1 MEGKTRPSSN
11 RSQDLLEESAE
22 DLYEN
27 APCGYISTRPDG
39 AIVKVN
45 QTFLNWLGYT
55 REELLSGRRFQDL
68 LSVGGRIFH
77 ETHFAPL
84 LQMQGFINEVQFEL
98 VTKAGSALPVLVN
111 TVQRKDAAGRGSI
124 HRTTL
129 FNITDRKKFERE
141 LVLARRKAEQA
152 AKAKSD
158 FLSMV
163 SHEIRTP
170 MNAIIGIASLLQ
182 RTELSAQQQRYVR
195 ILSSSSENLLG
206 LINHILDFS
215 KLDSGKATLEERNFD
230 LRQLVYA
237 TLFALTVKAEE
248 KKLPVV
254 AEIDEDV
261 PAFVL
266 GDPVKLGQVLTNLV
280 GNAIKFTE
288 RGAVTVSL
296 RVREAFQDAM
306 ALDFAV
312 TDTGIGIPED
322 KLAHI
327 FEEFTQAD
335 YDIGMKYGGTGLGL
349 AISRKLVELHGARIV
364 VKSTPGK
371 GSSFSFTLR
380 MRTGT
385 EEPAA
390 EASAESRATTQALQ
404 GLRILVAED
413 NDINV
418 FMLTQFLKKWG
429 AVFDVVGDGQ
439 QVVQRIQE
447 ADYDLVLMDVR
458 MPVMNGYE
466 AAHAIR
472 ALPGPRYA
480 RIPILAVTAST
491 RIGLENRTQDAG
503 FTDFIGKPYKPS
515 ELAALLVRH
524 ATWRQG
530 LEPSEAAASGPQEVV
545 EPPGPPFSFRRLHRM
560 LDDDRHAIVELSTIT
575 AGSCEQYKRDFQQ
588 ALETGNREA
597 FDYQAYKIRPTLEL
611 LEARALREALREGR
625 AALEETPGT
634 QGRTA
639 FALEAIHRELDV
651 LITALRELARDS

>member
-1 MEGKTRPSSN
+1 MEKLSRPLVSL
-11 RSQDLLEESAE
+11 SQDLLEESAE

-27 APCGYISTRPDG
+27 APCGYLSTLPDG
-39 AIVKVN
+39 VIVKAN

-55 REELLSGRRFQDL
+55 REELLSGRRFQEL
-68 LSVGGRIFH
+68 LSIGGKIFH

-84 LQMQGFINEVQFEL
+84 LQMQGFVNEVQLEL
-98 VTKAGSALPVLVN
+98 VTRAGVSLPMLVN
-111 TVQRKDAAGRGSI
+111 TVQRKDAAGRGVVN
-124 HRTTL
+124 RTTL
-129 FNITDRKKFERE
+129 FNISDRKKFERE

-152 AKAKSD
+152 AKAKAD

-182 RTELSAQQQRYVR
+182 RTDLSAQQQKYVR

-215 KLDSGKATLEERNFD
+215 KLDAGKAALEERNFD
-230 LRQLVYA
+230 LRQLVYG
-237 TLFALTVKAEE
+237 TIFALNVKAEE
-248 KKLPVV
+248 KKLAVV
-254 AEIDEDV
+254 AEVDEQV

-288 RGAVTVSL
+288 LGAVTVS
-296 RVREAFQDAM
+296 VRPREVLEDVVS
-306 ALDFAV
+306 LDFAV

-322 KLAHI
+322 RLTNI

-349 AISRKLVELHGARIV
+349 AISQKLVELHGARIG
-364 VKSTPGK
+364 VKSTPGQ
-371 GSSFSFTLR
+371 GSSFYFTLR
-380 MRTGT
+380 MKRGW
-385 EEPAA
+385 EEA
-390 EASAESRATTQALQ
+390 EPEESQENRDSTRPIQ

-418 FMLTQFLKKWG
+418 FMLSQFLKRWG
-429 AVFDVVGDGQ
+429 ADFDVVGDGRQ
-439 QVVQRIQE
+439 AVQRIQE

-458 MPVMNGYE
+458 MPDMDGYE
-466 AAHAIR
+466 AARAIR
-472 ALPGPRYA
+472 ELPGAHYP
-480 RIPILAVTAST
+480 RIPIIAVTAST
-491 RIGLENRTQDAG
+491 RIGLEHRIGAAG

-515 ELAALLVRH
+515 ELAALIVRH
-524 ATWRQG
+524 ATWRHD
-530 LEPSEAAASGPQEVV
+530 AAGASGEPPSV
-545 EPPGPPFSFRRLHRM
+545 EPTVPVGPPFSLRRFQRM

-575 AGSCEQYKRDFQQ
+575 AGSCEQYKQDFQQ
-588 ALETGNREA
+588 ALQAGNREA

-611 LEARALREALREGR
+611 LEARALREALEQGR
-625 AALEETPGT
+625 ASLEEASGTPG
-634 QGRTA
+634 GGA
-639 FALEAIHRELDV
+639 PALLAIHRELNA
-651 LITALRELARDS
+651 LIAALRDLARRA